1 LKETDH
7 MRTEAAREAWDE
19 RYASRDY
26 VWTVTVN
33 QFVETHL
40 ADLEPGTAVDLA
52 AGEGRN
58 AVWLAMKGWQV
69 TAVDFSPVGLAKAQ
83 RLADDHEVTIE
94 TVEADAI
101 TYQHGDLV
109 DLVVVSYLQLM
120 PDDRRTV
127 LEHAKTWLKPGGTL
141 FLIAHD
147 RTNIEHGHGGPSAPE
162 VCYTPEEAIAA
173 LEGLDIEQAGV
184 VERRVETEEGE
195 RIALDTLVIAVRP
208 VS

>member
-1 LKETDH
+1 
-7 MRTEAAREAWDE
+7 
-19 RYASRDY
+19 
-26 VWTVTVN
+26 
-33 QFVETHL
+33 
-40 ADLEPGTAVDLA
+40 
-52 AGEGRN
+52 
-58 AVWLAMKGWQV
+58 MKGWQV
-69 TAVDFSPVGLAKAQ
+69 TAVDFSPVGLAKAE
-83 RLADDHEVTIE
+83 RLAGDHEVTIE

-101 TYQHGDLV
+101 TYQHDDPV
-109 DLVVVSYLQLM
+109 DLVVLSYLQLM